1 MDNKKIEKLERLD
14 VEKVFMS
21 DKKKDGTPITDFKNR
36 PAKKVSLKTKQ
47 YPDNWVYSYP
57 IADQDDPIFQI
68 TANTSIEAMTW
79 EFNGFINFKLPTR
92 VDLLEARIKRLEGQ
106 VFGDGDAGIVDISEE
121 ELEDSPF

>member
-36 PAKKVSLKTKQ
+36 QAKKVSLKTKQ